1 VGSPGDARRRYPPLV
16 RERGELST
24 VHEMGAPPAEVHPRL
39 SAIAHIRALPRSRQF
54 GVAGASGVLVA
65 GCFARFGLSAHAVVG
80 AILAV
85 SLVLLT
91 AIDLDRRL
99 LPDAIVL
106 PTLAVV
112 LTLQIVFYPAHA
124 LEWLLAGFVAAFFLF
139 VPLLLYPAG
148 MGMGDVKLAAL
159 LGAALGKSVA
169 GAILAGLL
177 TAAAVALVVLAREG
191 LGARKKSIPFGPFL
205 AFGGL
210 LVLFL
215 GGR

>member
-1 VGSPGDARRRYPPLV
+1 M
-16 RERGELST
+16 
-24 VHEMGAPPAEVHPRL
+24 HETGAPPAEVQPRL
-39 SAIAHIRALPRSRQF
+39 SIIAHVRALPRRRQLA
-54 GVAGASGVLVA
+54 VACASIVLAA
-65 GCFARFGLSAHAVVG
+65 GCFARFGLTAHAFVG

-85 SLVLLT
+85 ALALLT

-106 PTLAVV
+106 STLAVV
-112 LTLQIVFYPAHA
+112 LILQLAFYPDHA
-124 LEWLLAGFVAAFFLF
+124 LEWVLATLAAALFFF
-139 VPLLLYPAG
+139 VPWLVYPAG
-148 MGMGDVKLAAL
+148 MGLGDVKLAAL

-169 GAILAGLL
+169 AAILAGLFA
-177 TAAAVALVVLAREG
+177 AAAVALVVLAREG
-191 LGARKKSIPFGPFL
+191 LGARKKTIPFGPFL

>member
-1 VGSPGDARRRYPPLV
+1 
-16 RERGELST
+16 
-24 VHEMGAPPAEVHPRL
+24 VHETGAPPTEVHPRF
-39 SAIAHIRALPRSRQF
+39 SAVAHIRALPPRRRIV
-54 GVAGASGVLVA
+54 VACASVVLAA
-65 GCFARFGLSAHAVVG
+65 GCFARFGLSAHAFVG

-85 SLVLLT
+85 ALALLT

-112 LTLQIVFYPAHA
+112 LILQIAFYPDHA
-124 LEWLLAGFVAAFFLF
+124 LEWVLAALAAALFFF
-139 VPLLLYPAG
+139 VPFLIYPAG

-169 GAILAGLL
+169 VAIAVGLLAGGAFALL
-177 TAAAVALVVLAREG
+177 VIAREG
-191 LGARKKSIPFGPFL
+191 VGARKKAIPFGPFL
-205 AFGGL
+205 ALGGL
-210 LVLFL
+210 VVLFL

>member
-1 VGSPGDARRRYPPLV
+1 
-16 RERGELST
+16 
-24 VHEMGAPPAEVHPRL
+24 VHETGAPPAEVHARL
-39 SAIAHIRALPRSRQF
+39 SAIAYVHALPRRGQLAAACGS
-54 GVAGASGVLVA
+54 VALAA
-65 GCFARFGLSAHAVVG
+65 GCFARFGFTAHGCVG

-85 SLVLLT
+85 ALVFLT

-106 PTLAVV
+106 PTLAIV
-112 LTLQIVFYPAHA
+112 LILQIAFYPHQA
-124 LEWLLAGFVAAFFLF
+124 LEWVLAALAAALFFF
-139 VPLLLYPAG
+139 VPFLIYPAG

-169 GAILAGLL
+169 AAIAVGLLAGGAFALL
-177 TAAAVALVVLAREG
+177 VIAREG
-191 LGARKKSIPFGPFL
+191 LGARKKAIPFGPFL

-210 LVLFL
+210 VVLFL

>member
-1 VGSPGDARRRYPPLV
+1 
-16 RERGELST
+16 
-24 VHEMGAPPAEVHPRL
+24 VHPRL
-39 SAIAHIRALPRSRQF
+39 SAVAHIRALPPRRRIV
-54 GVAGASGVLVA
+54 VACASVVLAA
-65 GCFARFGLSAHAVVG
+65 GCFARFGLSAHAFVG

-85 SLVLLT
+85 ALALLT

-112 LTLQIVFYPAHA
+112 LVLQIVFYPDHA
-124 LEWLLAGFVAAFFLF
+124 LEWVLAALAAALFFF
-139 VPLLLYPAG
+139 VPFLIYPAG

-169 GAILAGLL
+169 AAIAVGLFAGGAFALL
-177 TAAAVALVVLAREG
+177 VIAREG
-191 LGARKKSIPFGPFL
+191 VGARKKAIPFGPFL

-210 LVLFL
+210 VILFL
-215 GGR
+215 GGH

>member
-1 VGSPGDARRRYPPLV
+1 M
-16 RERGELST
+16 
-24 VHEMGAPPAEVHPRL
+24 HETGAPPAEVHPHL
-39 SAIAHIRALPRSRQF
+39 SAVAHIRALPPRRRIV
-54 GVAGASGVLVA
+54 VACASVVLAA
-65 GCFARFGLSAHAVVG
+65 GCFARFGLSAQAFVG

-85 SLVLLT
+85 ALALLT

-112 LTLQIVFYPAHA
+112 LVLQIAFYPDHA
-124 LEWLLAGFVAAFFLF
+124 LEWVLAALAAALFFF
-139 VPLLLYPAG
+139 VPFLIYPAG

-169 GAILAGLL
+169 AAILAGLF
-177 TAAAVALVVLAREG
+177 AAAVVALLVLAREG
-191 LGARKKSIPFGPFL
+191 FGARKKTIAFGPFL

>member
-1 VGSPGDARRRYPPLV
+1 V
-16 RERGELST
+16 R
-24 VHEMGAPPAEVHPRL
+24 PRL
-39 SAIAHIRALPRSRQF
+39 SALAHIRALPRRPLI
-54 GVAGASGVLVA
+54 GVACAGLVLAA
-65 GCFARFGLSAHAVVG
+65 GCFVRFGLSAHAFVG

-85 SLVLLT
+85 ALVLLT

-112 LTLQIVFYPAHA
+112 LILQIAFYPDHA
-124 LEWLLAGFVAAFFLF
+124 LEWLLAALAAALVFF
-139 VPLLLYPAG
+139 VPLLIYPAG

-159 LGAALGKSVA
+159 LGAALGKAVA
-169 GAILAGLL
+169 AAIFAGLL
-177 TAAAVALVVLAREG
+177 AAAAVALVVLAREG
-191 LGARKKSIPFGPFL
+191 LGARKKAIAFGPFL

>member
-1 VGSPGDARRRYPPLV
+1 
-16 RERGELST
+16 
-24 VHEMGAPPAEVHPRL
+24 VHETGAPQAEVHRRL
-39 SAIAHIRALPRSRQF
+39 SALAHICALPRRQQLA
-54 GVAGASGVLVA
+54 VACGSVLLAA
-65 GCFARFGLSAHAVVG
+65 GCFARFGLTAHAFVG
-80 AILAV
+80 AILAIA
-85 SLVLLT
+85 LVLLT

-112 LTLQIVFYPAHA
+112 LILQIAFYPGHVIEWVLAA
-124 LEWLLAGFVAAFFLF
+124 LAAALFFF
-139 VPLLLYPAG
+139 IPLLVYPAG
-148 MGMGDVKLAAL
+148 MGLGDVKLAAL

-169 GAILAGLL
+169 AAILAGLV

-191 LGARKKSIPFGPFL
+191 LGARKKAIAFGPFL

>member
-1 VGSPGDARRRYPPLV
+1 
-16 RERGELST
+16 
-24 VHEMGAPPAEVHPRL
+24 VHETGAPPAEVHPRL
-39 SAIAHIRALPRSRQF
+39 SALAHVRALPRRRQLA
-54 GVAGASGVLVA
+54 VACASVILAA
-65 GCFARFGLSAHAVVG
+65 GCFARFGLTAHAFVG

-85 SLVLLT
+85 ALVLLT

-112 LTLQIVFYPAHA
+112 LVLQIAFYPEHT
-124 LEWLLAGFVAAFFLF
+124 LEWVLAALAAALFFF
-139 VPLLLYPAG
+139 IPLLVYPAG

-169 GAILAGLL
+169 AAIFAGLL
-177 TAAAVALVVLAREG
+177 AAAAVALVVIAREG
-191 LGARKKSIPFGPFL
+191 LGARKKAIAFGPFL

-210 LVLFL
+210 LVLLL

>member
-1 VGSPGDARRRYPPLV
+1 M
-16 RERGELST
+16 
-24 VHEMGAPPAEVHPRL
+24 HETGAPPAEVQPRL
-39 SAIAHIRALPRSRQF
+39 SAVAHIRALPPRRRIV
-54 GVAGASGVLVA
+54 VACASVVLAA
-65 GCFARFGLSAHAVVG
+65 GCFARFGLSAHAFVG

-85 SLVLLT
+85 ALALLT

-112 LTLQIVFYPAHA
+112 LILQIAFYPDHA
-124 LEWLLAGFVAAFFLF
+124 LEWVLAALAAALFFFIPFLI
-139 VPLLLYPAG
+139 YPAG

-169 GAILAGLL
+169 VAIAVGLVAGGAFALL
-177 TAAAVALVVLAREG
+177 VIAREG
-191 LGARKKSIPFGPFL
+191 VGARKKAIPFGPFL
-205 AFGGL
+205 ALGGL
-210 LVLFL
+210 IVLLL